1 MALKDGQPAADVP
14 RPEVIVDFKCE
25 EGVLFVVLKNSGQ
38 RSAYRVGA
46 EFDKPL
52 HGLGG
57 TKCISELALFR
68 RVEFMPAGKEFV
80 QLVDPAAAWFRRR
93 GPTRFA
99 ITVSYADREGHKYG
113 ERIIHDLKIYR
124 DLGYS
129 KIVRAG
135 AQYESTD

>member
-1 MALKDGQPAADVP
+1 MALKDAQPAADVP

-25 EGVLFVVLKNSGQ
+25 DGLLFVVLKNSGQ
-38 RSAYRVGA
+38 RTAYRVGA

-57 TKCISELALFR
+57 TKCISELALFQ

-80 QLVDPAAAWFRRR
+80 QLVDAA
-93 GPTRFA
+93 GMNSTKFA

>member
-1 MALKDGQPAADVP
+1 MAQKDAQPAADVP

-25 EGVLFVVLKNSGQ
+25 DGVLFVVLKNTGQ
-38 RSAYRVGA
+38 RSAYRVRA

-57 TKCISELALFR
+57 TKCISELALFQ

-80 QLVDPAAAWFRRR
+80 QLVDATAAWFRRR
-93 GPTRFA
+93 GPTKYV
-99 ITVSYADREGHKYG
+99 ITISYADREGQRYSD
-113 ERIIHDLKIYR
+113 RIIHDLKIYR

-129 KIVRAG
+129 KIVNAG
-135 AQYESTD
+135 ADL

>member
-1 MALKDGQPAADVP
+1 MALKDAQTAADVP
-14 RPEVIVDFKCE
+14 SPEVIVDFKCE
-25 EGVLFVVLKNSGQ
+25 DGALFVVLKNSGQ
-38 RSAYRVGA
+38 RSAYRVTT

-80 QLVDPAAAWFRRR
+80 QLVDAAAAWFRRR
-93 GPTRFA
+93 GPTKYA
-99 ITVSYADREGHKYG
+99 ITISYTDREGHRYSD
-113 ERIIHDLKIYR
+113 RIIHDLKIYR

-129 KIVRAG
+129 KIVHVG
-135 AQYESTD
+135 ANYESTG